1 MPLSALDNIRSRLH
15 GVSAVPVTPFGPSGK
30 LDVEALR
37 TVVQRIVE
45 AGVEVVVPCGNT
57 GEQASLTPEE
67 ADRVPA
73 VTLEASGA
81 AAVIV
86 GVGGDVRT
94 AARRAARAVELGAA
108 GVMVHYPTDPYLAD
122 DGLVRYYD
130 EIASATSGAVIPY
143 VRGRGLSPR
152 VLDSLAERESV
163 VALKYAVPDVL
174 AFAAF
179 ADRYGEAMIPVCGLA
194 ELWAPF
200 FWIVGARGFTSGLV
214 NVVPRLSVA
223 MHDALRDGEYGR
235 AMELWRQVE
244 PFERLRARHANAN
257 NVPVV
262 KEAMAILGLLADASV
277 RPPLAPLSAEDRGEL
292 ERLLATLADGTWA

>member
-1 MPLSALDNIRSRLH
+1 MPLSALDDIRSRLH
-15 GVSAVPVTPFGPSGK
+15 GVSAVPVTPFGPSGE
-30 LDVEALR
+30 LDEEALR

-67 ADRVPA
+67 ADRVRA

-86 GVGGDVRT
+86 GVGGDART
-94 AARRAARAVELGAA
+94 TARRCARAVELGAA

-122 DGLVRYYD
+122 EGLVRYYE
-130 EIASATSGAVIPY
+130 EIASATGGAVIPY

-179 ADRYGEAMIPVCGLA
+179 ADRYGEAIIPVCGLA

-244 PFERLRARHANAN
+244 PFERLRARHENAN

-292 ERLLATLADGTWA
+292 ERLLATLAEGTWA